1 MKMSKEERQGLIE
14 AVETQIKLNNPPETK
29 QTFERLRDL
38 GYNDY
43 DSKALISQCISIEM
57 FEIIQ
62 DGEPFNPKRYAKNLA
77 KLPGS
82 LF

>member
-1 MKMSKEERQGLIE
+1 MSKEERQGLIE
-14 AVETQIKLNNPPETK
+14 AVETQIEANDPPETK
-29 QTFERLRDL
+29 LTYKRLKNL
-38 GYNDY
+38 GYSDY
-43 DSKALISQCISIEM
+43 DAKALISQCISIEM

-82 LF
+82 PF